1 MKVLIDTN
9 VLIDY
14 MAERE
19 PYFEDA
25 RKILLFCGQNKIEG
39 CIAAHSVSN
48 IFYILRK
55 HIPESE
61 RRTILK
67 NLCTITTVIEID
79 RQKLVNA
86 LDNVDF
92 SDMEDCLQSECA
104 DVFKADYIITRNIK
118 DFEKSSIPPILP
130 ADFIKLL

>member
-25 RKILLFCGQNKIEG
+25 RKILFACGQNKIEG

-61 RRTILK
+61 RRAILK

-79 RQKLVNA
+79 RQKLMNA

-118 DFEKSSIPPILP
+118 DFEKSSIPSILP

>member
-1 MKVLIDTN
+1 MRVLIDTN

-19 PYFEDA
+19 PYFENA
-25 RKILLFCGQNKIEG
+25 RKILLACGQNKIEG
-39 CIAAHSVSN
+39 CIAAHSVNN

-55 HIPESE
+55 HIPESK
-61 RRTILK
+61 RRAILK

-104 DVFKADYIITRNIK
+104 NKFQADYIVTRNIK
-118 DFEKSSIPPILP
+118 DFEKSTIPPVLP
-130 ADFIKLL
+130 EDFIKLL